1 MDFFKTYSEDDLP
14 HIIRH
19 RPNEIKL
26 GEKMSVGW
34 GDTPYVLIGIPESL
48 GVKANGGIG
57 GTESLWS
64 SFLFSFLNIQSTEKL
79 TGDEVSLLGYFDF
92 ESLTPDHEAPVEK
105 YQKAVKKIDKAVQKV
120 IRKVLAHGKFPI
132 VIGGGHNNCYPLI
145 KGMAEFRAKVQNEKD
160 PAINVV
166 NFDAHADFR
175 KMDGRH
181 SGNGFRY
188 AYEEGCLHRYVM
200 LGLSENYNGQEMLND
215 LIHHPDMAPIF
226 WEDIELRK
234 KLTFQ
239 EALERIQAFLADRP
253 TGIELDLD
261 AIENVLCSAMSP
273 TGFSISQ
280 ARQYVHHMASHLDT
294 AYLHICEGAVELE
307 NGLMDQNTAHIVAF
321 LVSDF
326 IKARKVV

>member
-1 MDFFKTYSEDDLP
+1 MEFFKTYTAEDLP

-19 RPNEIKL
+19 RPHEIKL
-26 GEKMSVGW
+26 GERMSIGW

-64 SFLFSFLNIQSTEKL
+64 SFLFSFLNIQSTDKL
-79 TGDEVSLLGYFDF
+79 SGDEISLLGYFNF
-92 ESLTPDHEAPVEK
+92 EQLTPKPESPIEK
-105 YQKAVKKIDKAVQKV
+105 YYKAVKKIDKAVENV
-120 IRKVLAHGKFPI
+120 IKKVLSHGKFPI

-145 KGMAEFRAKVQNEKD
+145 KGMAAFRAKEKKEES

-175 KMDGRH
+175 RMEGRH

-188 AYEEGCLHRYVM
+188 AYEEGFLHRYAVM
-200 LGLSENYNGQEMLND
+200 GLSENYNGQEMLNE

-226 WEDIELRK
+226 WEDIAIRN

-239 EALERIQAFLADRP
+239 EALERVEAFLSDRP

-261 AIENVLCSAMSP
+261 VIENVLSSAMSP
-273 TGFSISQ
+273 TGFSVAQ
-280 ARQYVHHMASHLDT
+280 ARQYIHHMATHLDT

-307 NGLMDQNTAHIVAF
+307 NGLMDQSTAQLVAY

-326 IKARKVV
+326 IKARGS